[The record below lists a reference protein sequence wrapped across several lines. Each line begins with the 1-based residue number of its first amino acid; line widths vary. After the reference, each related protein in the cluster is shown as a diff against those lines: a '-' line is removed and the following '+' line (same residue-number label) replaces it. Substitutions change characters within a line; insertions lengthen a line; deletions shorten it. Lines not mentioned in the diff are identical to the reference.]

1 MSLSSRVWRG
11 VLALVAALVAAGAV
25 WLLCRW
31 VGYDLQDRLGNQ
43 PVFEILNDDYTQII
57 DLPEEGLTQEVPLQ
71 AGQAFYGVRL
81 NFSTHGQL
89 YKSGMV
95 MVDVTNEEGTLI
107 AQMAG
112 NFLNIFDD
120 NFTAFTMDEPY
131 IPEKAETLTVHLYNA
146 VPWDG
151 PLGLWASEGAV
162 DGMELLRGGADGEP
176 LDATLAIQLVADYSG
191 NWPSRLA
198 QGLAAPLAV
207 AAFGAVLLAVLQAP
221 LALLV
226 AVAGLALGCGFLR
239 VTPALVAPD
248 EYTHLAAAYE
258 LAGRWSGQQT
268 ADESGHLLVRSCDAP
283 YFGTKT
289 GEIGIFAYKAQAQA
303 AAQDTGSPNTLT
315 EVSEAEAGQ
324 GSGNYWAQALGI
336 WLARLNGKN
345 FYTMLGWG
353 RTANLLLYLILTVA
367 AVAAAPGVLRGL
379 FACVALLPMS
389 LQLAASL
396 SPDAG
401 VLGTVFLFTALC
413 MRLRTQRA
421 ARWQLVLLAVLA
433 AAVAPAKAI
442 YLPVILLCLAIPA
455 EHLDPR
461 RGAENSTVS
470 LRGLPVRP
478 GRLVQLGIL
487 LLAAVLWMA
496 ANLSEL
502 AYAARDM
509 NRAVLAAGG
518 LAVVVLAAVLCAVY
532 LRVCRTPTARRRF
545 VRGVA
550 AAVVLLGAGG
560 VFALSRMGGGLPPTS
575 C

>member
-95 MVDVTNEEGTLI
+95 MVDVNNEEGTLI

-162 DGMELLRGGADGEP
+162 DGMELLRGDTDGEP

-191 NWPSRLA
+191 NWSVRLA

-226 AVAGLALGCGFLR
+226 AVVGLALGCGFLQ

-248 EYTHLAAAYE
+248 E
-258 LAGRWSGQQT
+258 
-268 ADESGHLLVRSCDAP
+268 
-283 YFGTKT
+283 
-289 GEIGIFAYKAQAQA
+289 
-303 AAQDTGSPNTLT
+303 
-315 EVSEAEAGQ
+315 
-324 GSGNYWAQALGI
+324 
-336 WLARLNGKN
+336 
-345 FYTMLGWG
+345 
-353 RTANLLLYLILTVA
+353 
-367 AVAAAPGVLRGL
+367 
-379 FACVALLPMS
+379 
-389 LQLAASL
+389 
-396 SPDAG
+396 
-401 VLGTVFLFTALC
+401 
-413 MRLRTQRA
+413 
-421 ARWQLVLLAVLA
+421 
-433 AAVAPAKAI
+433 
-442 YLPVILLCLAIPA
+442 
-455 EHLDPR
+455 
-461 RGAENSTVS
+461 
-470 LRGLPVRP
+470 
-478 GRLVQLGIL
+478 
-487 LLAAVLWMA
+487 
-496 ANLSEL
+496 
-502 AYAARDM
+502 
-509 NRAVLAAGG
+509 
-518 LAVVVLAAVLCAVY
+518 
-532 LRVCRTPTARRRF
+532 
-545 VRGVA
+545 
-550 AAVVLLGAGG
+550 
-560 VFALSRMGGGLPPTS
+560 
-575 C
+575 